1 MCTGAVGGATP
12 RGTFSFQPSRSA
24 AVARAPAAVDLNCP
38 RAYHTMPGFRQTTD
52 RRRLSTSLRGA
63 PVDRSHPDDA
73 GVARSVVT
81 CQCPS
86 SGSRRA
92 QPVER
97 HAGAVRRCARSVG
110 RRAGS
115 VAHLACS
122 VGRRTC
128 SGETL
133 RTLGRT
139 PSTLGRASH
148 RRFGTPRT
156 VGRTS
161 RRLGRT
167 PRTLWR
173 GTAHARSDTVR
184 AWPNSS
190 RRNWPLDLL

>member
-1 MCTGAVGGATP
+1 M
-12 RGTFSFQPSRSA
+12 
-24 AVARAPAAVDLNCP
+24 ARAPAAVDLNCP

-63 PVDRSHPDDA
+63 RVDRSHPADA
-73 GVARSVVT
+73 GADPSFAAWRCPGAGARHV
-81 CQCPS
+81 
-86 SGSRRA
+86 

-97 HAGAVRRCARSVG
+97 RARSVRRCARSVAQ
-110 RRAGS
+110 RAGS

-167 PRTLWR
+167 PRTPWW
-173 GTAHARSDTVR
+173 GTAHALSDAAQ
-184 AWPNSS
+184 AWSNFS
-190 RRNWPLDLL
+190 RRSWPLNLL